1 MKCLSCDAILND
13 REATRKYKKSKQFL
27 DLCDMCFA
35 DVADQIETLEN
46 PLISNS
52 LDTHEYEED

>member
-1 MKCLSCDAILND
+1 VILND

-27 DLCDMCFA
+27 DLCDVCFA

-46 PLISNS
+46 PLVSNS
-52 LDTHEYEED
+52 LDTHDYEED